1 MWTVFAVILLLV
13 AGYIYAQYR
22 FAQKPSSLA
31 GIPEYPLVGSSY
43 PIADLTPGERTPAE
57 QTLQQLAST
66 VVPGYHVEDQRFL
79 AAKTA
84 ENNFI
89 GDALRS
95 EVIGYLNRGSSY
107 EVTRTHSNMP
117 QNDLFYI
124 AWRHSNPLQRLFNN
138 QIIMAAALL
147 TPVRPTPGNEQIHV
161 YGYFKLTPN

>member
-1 MWTVFAVILLLV
+1 MWAVLAVILLLV

-31 GIPEYPLVGSSY
+31 AIPAYPLVGSSY
-43 PIADLTPGERTPAE
+43 PIADLTPAERTPAE
-57 QTLQQLAST
+57 QTLQHLASA
-66 VVPGYHVEDQRFL
+66 VVAGYHVEDQRFL

-84 ENNFI
+84 EHNFI

-95 EVIGYLNRGSSY
+95 EVFGYLNRGSSY
-107 EVTRTHSNMP
+107 EVAGTRNDMP
-117 QNDLFYI
+117 QNNLFYI

-138 QIIMAAALL
+138 QIIMAAAVL
-147 TPVRPTPGNEQIHV
+147 TPIRSAPVNAQIHV